1 MPEWENVVQGMIDSF
16 GSDAQTV
23 GVLLGFLKCLV
34 EESGNP
40 RIAISV
46 RPPTP
51 DLVVFLSYVLLREHL
66 SYLSDHEEKNTD
78 RQSEQARTNLTH
90 MISGNAESVLGVL
103 AMYIQAQGKF
113 YLE

>member
-1 MPEWENVVQGMIDSF
+1 MIASLTSLTLPNAPTGSRAVSTQLSLALSDLAIQMPEWENVVQGMIDQF

-46 RPPTP
+46 
-51 DLVVFLSYVLLREHL
+51 SLLWEMRH
-66 SYLSDHEEKNTD
+66 S
-78 RQSEQARTNLTH
+78 
-90 MISGNAESVLGVL
+90 
-103 AMYIQAQGKF
+103 
-113 YLE
+113 

>member
-1 MPEWENVVQGMIDSF
+1 MPEWENVVQGMIDRF

-46 RPPTP
+46 
-51 DLVVFLSYVLLREHL
+51 SGSRE
-66 SYLSDHEEKNTD
+66 
-78 RQSEQARTNLTH
+78 R
-90 MISGNAESVLGVL
+90 
-103 AMYIQAQGKF
+103 
-113 YLE
+113 